1 VLRLILLSLAGIGVG
16 GFHIAL
22 SENVKPKRQV
32 SDKMLLLTGG
42 LTREMTG
49 HTKFQQKKLTK
60 SAGHAGD
67 LPFISPP

>member
-1 VLRLILLSLAGIGVG
+1 MRLILLSLAGIGVG

-22 SENVKPKRQV
+22 SENVKPKRHV

-49 HTKFQQKKLTK
+49 NTKNQQKKLTK
-60 SAGHAGD
+60 SAGR
-67 LPFISPP
+67 